1 MKYALLAFLLALSGV
16 TPPAVAHDAA
26 AVSAPPPAITRLLF
40 GQAQLLRA
48 FATNLMQRLPSAA
61 SPETLAIDAIT
72 WEFMSCHVALATIA
86 DTASLYSGMVDTRD
100 KEAVAL
106 VLDRE
111 RSATIALGE
120 TTIKYLDRQLPLVA
134 DAAVTLQIQLGR
146 DAIRAAVD
154 ALKTW
159 DPQHPR

>member
-1 MKYALLAFLLALSGV
+1 
-16 TPPAVAHDAA
+16 
-26 AVSAPPPAITRLLF
+26 
-40 GQAQLLRA
+40 
-48 FATNLMQRLPSAA
+48 
-61 SPETLAIDAIT
+61 
-72 WEFMSCHVALATIA
+72 MSCHVALATIA